1 MAKRQV
7 LGRGLGALL
16 EGAPSLP
23 ESTSTQSSTVSPPII
38 GNMAGSIALLTI
50 GQIEANPD
58 QPRKD
63 FDEEALGELAQSIRE
78 LGIIQPITVHRVRAE
93 KYQIISGERR
103 FRAAQIAELDAVPA
117 YIREADDQTL
127 LEMALVENIQRE
139 DLHAIEVAISF
150 QRLIE
155 ECNLTH
161 EALGVRLGKNRTTI
175 TNYMRLLQLPWEIQV
190 AVRNKT
196 ISMGHARALVSID
209 DSDWQKE
216 VFLRIQNEGLSV
228 RAAEQLAQARK
239 LKSTPSQ
246 KRSGLSFDQQKVQA
260 DLRLKFGKK
269 VMLRSLQDGA
279 GKIEIP
285 FGSTDDLDSLLRSL
299 DL

>member
-1 MAKRQV
+1 MSKRQV

-16 EGAPSLP
+16 EGAPSMP
-23 ESTSTQSSTVSPPII
+23 VNSSTPSSVTPPII

-50 GQIEANPD
+50 RQIEANPD
-58 QPRKD
+58 QPRTD
-63 FDEEALGELAQSIRE
+63 FDQTSLQDLAQSIRE
-78 LGIIQPITVHRVRAE
+78 LGIIQPITVHRVRAD

-103 FRAAQIAELDAVPA
+103 FRAAQIASLETIPA

-155 ECNLTH
+155 ECKLTH
-161 EALGVRLGKNRTTI
+161 EALGMRLGKNRTTI
-175 TNYMRLLQLPWEIQV
+175 TNYLRLLQLPWEIQV
-190 AVRNKT
+190 AVRNKE
-196 ISMGHARALVSID
+196 ISMGHARALVAID
-209 DSDWQKE
+209 DLGWQKE
-216 VFLRIQNEGLSV
+216 VFIRIRTEGLSV
-228 RAAEQLAQARK
+228 RNTEELAQARK
-239 LKSTPSQ
+239 SKSKSSKQ
-246 KRSGLSFDQQKVQA
+246 RAILSFDEQKVQA
-260 DLRLKFGKK
+260 DLRLKFGQQ
-269 VMLRSLQDGA
+269 VVLRTISDGA

-285 FGSTDDLDSLLRSL
+285 YDSADDLDVILRSL

>member
-1 MAKRQV
+1 MSKRQV

-23 ESTSTQSSTVSPPII
+23 VTHSTNPPIEPPII
-38 GNMAGSIALLTI
+38 GNMAGSIALLSI
-50 GQIEANPD
+50 SQIEANPE
-58 QPRKD
+58 QPRTD
-63 FDEEALGELAQSIRE
+63 FDTDSLKDLAQSIRE
-78 LGIIQPITVHRVRAE
+78 LGIIQPITVHRVRAD

-103 FRAAQIAELDAVPA
+103 FRAAQIASLNEIPS
-117 YIREADDQTL
+117 YIREANDQTL

-155 ECNLTH
+155 ECELTH
-161 EALGVRLGKNRTTI
+161 ESLGMRLGKNRTTI
-175 TNYMRLLQLPWEIQV
+175 TNYLRLLQLPWEIQV

-209 DSDWQKE
+209 DIDWQHE
-216 VFLRIQNEGLSV
+216 VFLRIQTEALSV
-228 RAAEQLAQARK
+228 RNTEELAQARK
-239 LKSTPSQ
+239 KIKKGERRKLV
-246 KRSGLSFDQQKVQA
+246 LSFDQQKVQA
-260 DLRLKFGKK
+260 DLRIKFGKQVK
-269 VMLRSLQDGA
+269 LRTLPEGA

-285 FGSTDDLDSLLRSL
+285 YSSANDLDNILRSL

>member
-1 MAKRQV
+1 MSKRQV

-23 ESTSTQSSTVSPPII
+23 VTHSTNPPIEPPII
-38 GNMAGSIALLTI
+38 GNMAGSIALLSI
-50 GQIEANPD
+50 SQIEANPE
-58 QPRKD
+58 QPRTD
-63 FDEEALGELAQSIRE
+63 FDTDSLQDLAQSIRE
-78 LGIIQPITVHRVRAE
+78 LGIIQPITVHRVRAD

-103 FRAAQIAELDAVPA
+103 FRAAQIASLNEIPS

-155 ECNLTH
+155 ECELTH
-161 EALGVRLGKNRTTI
+161 EALGMRLGKNRTTI
-175 TNYMRLLQLPWEIQV
+175 TNYLRLLQLPWEIQV

-196 ISMGHARALVSID
+196 VSMGHARALVSID
-209 DSDWQKE
+209 DVDWQHE
-216 VFLRIQNEGLSV
+216 VFLRIQTEALSV
-228 RAAEQLAQARK
+228 RNTEELAQARK
-239 LKSTPSQ
+239 KIKKGERRKLV
-246 KRSGLSFDQQKVQA
+246 LSFDQQKVQA
-260 DLRLKFGKK
+260 DLRIKFGKQVK
-269 VMLRSLQDGA
+269 LRTLPEGA

-285 FGSTDDLDSLLRSL
+285 YSSTNDLDDILRSL

>member
-1 MAKRQV
+1 MSKRQV

-16 EGAPSLP
+16 DGASSMPAGNTNPSK
-23 ESTSTQSSTVSPPII
+23 TVSPPII

-50 GQIEANPD
+50 GQIEANPE

-63 FDEEALGELAQSIRE
+63 FDQDGLQELAQSIRE
-78 LGIIQPITVHRVRAE
+78 LGIIQPITVHRVRAN

-103 FRAAQIAELDAVPA
+103 FRAAQIADLDAVPA

-155 ECNLTH
+155 ECKLTH
-161 EALGVRLGKNRTTI
+161 EALGLRLGKNRTTI
-175 TNYMRLLQLPWEIQV
+175 TNYLRLLQLPWEIQV

-209 DSDWQKE
+209 DSTWQEE
-216 VFLRIQNEGLSV
+216 VFLRIQAEGLSV
-228 RAAEQLAQARK
+228 RNTEELAQARK
-239 LKSTPSQ
+239 HKSISS
-246 KRSGLSFDQQKVQA
+246 KRRTALSFDQQKVQA

-269 VMLRSLQDGA
+269 VVLRSLTEGA

-285 FGSTDDLDSLLRSL
+285 FNSTDDLDELLRSL